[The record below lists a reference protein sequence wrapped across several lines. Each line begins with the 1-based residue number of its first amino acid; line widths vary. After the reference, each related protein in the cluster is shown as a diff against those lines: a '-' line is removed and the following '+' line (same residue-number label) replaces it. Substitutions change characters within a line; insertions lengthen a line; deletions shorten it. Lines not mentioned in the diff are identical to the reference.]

1 MACWTHKRQRPRLE
15 THPNPFSALKSLEF
29 ALSAPSSTTTP
40 MTRLYGEKRANLV
53 RVFAAKLRSVSEA
66 EDLIQD
72 LFLKVQALGEVEVE
86 GDGSALLFRMA
97 NNLMLD
103 RLRSQTRA
111 SARDG
116 GWRSLQGA
124 VLGDQQVADIP
135 SAEEI
140 VAGRQRLQ
148 LMMAALDTLPPQV
161 ARAFKL
167 HKLDG
172 LSHAE
177 TAIAMGVSRSSVEKH
192 ISAALRALMAKLS

>member
-1 MACWTHKRQRPRLE
+1 LE
-15 THPNPFSALKSLEF
+15 P
-29 ALSAPSSTTTP
+29 ALSAPPSTITP
-40 MTRLYGEKRANLV
+40 MTRLYGDKRANLV

-72 LFLKVQALGEVEVE
+72 LFLKVQALGDLEVE

-124 VLGDQQVADIP
+124 VLGDQQVADVP
-135 SAEEI
+135 SAEEV
-140 VAGRQRLQ
+140 VAGRQRLR
-148 LMMAALDTLPPQV
+148 LMMAALDTLSPQA

-167 HKLDG
+167 HKLEG

-177 TAIAMGVSRSSVEKH
+177 TAVAMGVSRSSVEKH
-192 ISAALRALMAKLS
+192 VSAALKALMAKLP

>member
-1 MACWTHKRQRPRLE
+1 MI
-15 THPNPFSALKSLEF
+15 
-29 ALSAPSSTTTP
+29 
-40 MTRLYGEKRANLV
+40 RLYGEKRVNLV

-103 RLRSQTRA
+103 RLRSQNRA
-111 SARDG
+111 SVRDG
-116 GWRSLQGA
+116 GWHSLQGA
-124 VLGDQQVADIP
+124 VVGDQQVSDTP

-140 VAGRQRLQ
+140 LAGRQRLK
-148 LMMAALDTLPPQV
+148 LLMAAIDTLSPPV
-161 ARAFKL
+161 ARAFTL
-167 HKLDG
+167 HKLEG

-177 TAIAMGVSRSSVEKH
+177 TAEVMGVSRSSIEKH
-192 ISAALRALMAKLS
+192 VSAALKALMAKLS

>member
-1 MACWTHKRQRPRLE
+1 MA
-15 THPNPFSALKSLEF
+15 
-29 ALSAPSSTTTP
+29 
-40 MTRLYGEKRANLV
+40 RLYGEKRANLV

-72 LFLKVQALGEVEVE
+72 LFLKVQALGDLEVE

-103 RLRSQTRA
+103 RLRGQTRA

-116 GWRSLQGA
+116 GWRNLQGE

-135 SAEEI
+135 SAEAV
-140 VAGRQRLQ
+140 VAGRQRLRA
-148 LMMAALDTLPPQV
+148 MMAALDSLPPQV

-167 HKLDG
+167 HKLEG

-177 TAIAMGVSRSSVEKH
+177 TAAVMGVSRSSVEKH
-192 ISAALRALMAKLS
+192 ISAALKALTARLP

>member
-1 MACWTHKRQRPRLE
+1 
-15 THPNPFSALKSLEF
+15 
-29 ALSAPSSTTTP
+29 

-53 RVFAAKLRSVSEA
+53 RVFAVKLRSVSEA

-72 LFLKVQALGEVEVE
+72 LFLKVQALGDIEVE

-124 VLGDQQVADIP
+124 VLGDQQVADVP
-135 SAEEI
+135 SAEEV
-140 VAGRQRLQ
+140 VASRQRLK
-148 LMMAALDTLPPQV
+148 LMMAALETLPPQV

-167 HKLDG
+167 HKLEG

-177 TAIAMGVSRSSVEKH
+177 TAVAMGVSRSSVEKH
-192 ISAALRALMAKLS
+192 VSAALKALMAKLP

>member
-1 MACWTHKRQRPRLE
+1 M
-15 THPNPFSALKSLEF
+15 
-29 ALSAPSSTTTP
+29 
-40 MTRLYGEKRANLV
+40 MRLYDEKRANLV
-53 RVFAAKLRSVSEA
+53 RVFGARLRSVSEA

-72 LFLKVQALGEVEVE
+72 LFLKVMALGEVEVE

-124 VLGDQQVADIP
+124 TLGDQQVADVP
-135 SAEEI
+135 SAED
-140 VAGRQRLQ
+140 VVTGRQRLT
-148 LMMAALDTLPPQV
+148 LMMATIDTLPPQV

-167 HKLDG
+167 HKLEG

-177 TAIAMGVSRSSVEKH
+177 TAVAMGVSRSSVEKH
-192 ISAALRALMAKLS
+192 ISAALKALMAKLS

>member
-1 MACWTHKRQRPRLE
+1 LE
-15 THPNPFSALKSLEF
+15 P
-29 ALSAPSSTTTP
+29 ALSAPSSTITP
-40 MTRLYGEKRANLV
+40 MTRLYGDKRANLV

-72 LFLKVQALGEVEVE
+72 LFIKVQALGDLEVE

-103 RLRSQTRA
+103 RLRSQARA
-111 SARDG
+111 GARDE
-116 GWRSLQGA
+116 GWRSLQGEMS
-124 VLGDQQVADIP
+124 GNQQVADVP

-140 VAGRQRLQ
+140 VAGRQRLNT
-148 LMMAALDTLPPQV
+148 MMTALDTLPPQV

-167 HKLDG
+167 HKLEG

-177 TAIAMGVSRSSVEKH
+177 TAVAMGVSRSSVEKH
-192 ISAALRALMAKLS
+192 VSAALKALIARLA